1 MFQIQIGTIG
11 KTVFRV
17 ILIGRMQVDHSSRIR
32 TVHHFAD
39 TFHRHPV
46 ESQVID
52 IQPVDTDVLHQPV
65 ETFQII
71 VMPAGNA
78 TVHNRCIFQS
88 GYKPGAD
95 IILVQMF
102 L

>member
-46 ESQVID
+46 D
-52 IQPVDTDVLHQPV
+52 IQPGDTDVLHQPV
-65 ETFQII
+65 KTFQII